1 MIKRK
6 KRDKKKDTEK
16 QQKSFFLDLAEH
28 IELIIILFFIILNV
42 FDMLEYMSPTFDY
55 IDKISGIIGLAYLL
69 YLVSPSRI
77 ILGQQLRKIDL
88 ALVSSYVLLMSDK
101 FTSAAINAYQGIQE
115 KAAELIQISYP
126 ASSSSGYLSSGTSE
140 FTVSVHNVNQLTSA
154 DLGSTFYEK
163 VLSLLHLGH
172 DQIYFTVSDAVQSK
186 TLVASTVSFPFSN
199 FSLSNLSNYID
210 GSLFYVM
217 KWIVLNEIFVEKFAL
232 YLGGILLLGTAIYT
246 AYQTKIQPHSLLHV
260 LHGDTKRFHK
270 KHYRAIALFFVY
282 CFFFL
287 FIFQLM
293 VEWLGVVID
302 APILFIGIL
311 FYLLL
316 VVRSRRFFGAEHLIN
331 KLGDTGEELYDQFV
345 DLFRTK
351 HGLAL
356 GLAGILIL
364 HLLTDFGIYI
374 LTYLFYQHELTYFEL
389 GSAFFSQHH
398 IPLFSILD
406 LITTQKVGLI
416 FSDLA
421 LSTSLADTLQIIW
434 VYVFN
439 AVAIVFLFLAPAY
452 IWWVLFKKKKA
463 HEKEWLLVLCF
474 TALATYF
481 VFPLF
486 HLDLIHVIGVVG
498 TDISTSSVAET
509 NGFLSLSDVVLFSVF
524 VGGLVLALSL
534 NHKIRRELVYLSFLL
549 GLVFFA
555 LYVGYYYVDVLE
567 YYSSVLF
574 VEWQQMDVF
583 VLFYVGVFALL
594 SFLFYPAAF
603 FVYVYELVK
612 HYRLAKAE

>member
-1 MIKRK
+1 MPKQKTR
-6 KRDKKKDTEK
+6 RDKKENTEK
-16 QQKSFFLDLAEH
+16 EQKSFWLDLAQH
-28 IELIIILFFIILNV
+28 IELLIILFFIILNV

-77 ILGQQLRKIDL
+77 ILGQHLKKIDI

-115 KAAELIQISYP
+115 KAAELVQISYP
-126 ASSSSGYLSSGTSE
+126 SSLSSGSSPISE
-140 FTVSVHNVNQLTSA
+140 LSVSVHNVNQLTSA

-163 VLSLLHLGH
+163 ILSLLHLGH
-172 DQIYFTVSDAVQSK
+172 DQIYFTVSDGMQSK

-232 YLGGILLLGTAIYT
+232 YLGGILLLATAIYS
-246 AYQTKIQPHSLLHV
+246 AYKLEIKPASLLHV

-270 KHYRAIALFFVY
+270 KHYRAIALFLVY
-282 CFFFL
+282 SFFFL

-311 FYLLL
+311 FYILL
-316 VVRSRRFFGAEHLIN
+316 VVRSRRFFGAEHIIN
-331 KLGDTGEELYDQFV
+331 ELGDTGEQLYHSFV
-345 DLFRTK
+345 DLFRSK

-398 IPLFSILD
+398 TPLFSILD
-406 LITTQKVGLI
+406 IFTTQKVGLI

-421 LSTSLADTLQIIW
+421 LSTSLVDALQMIW

-463 HEKEWLLVLCF
+463 HEKEWLLVVCF
-474 TALATYF
+474 ISLATYV

-486 HLDLIHVIGVVG
+486 HLDLIHVIGLVG
-498 TDISTSSVAET
+498 TDITTSSVAET
-509 NGFLSLSDVVLFSVF
+509 SGLLSLPDVVLFSVF
-524 VGGLVLALSL
+524 IGGLVLALSL

-567 YYSSVLF
+567 YYSSVLL
-574 VEWQQMDVF
+574 VEWQQMDLFVF
-583 VLFYVGVFALL
+583 FYVGVFALL
-594 SFLFYPAAF
+594 SFVFYPVAF

-612 HYRLAKAE
+612 HYRLGKEE